1 MELASICRRAHTELE
16 GTAILS
22 RSRGRDR
29 WFESTFLQR
38 GVSCEPEFLDH
49 GADGRKLVDAASYPW
64 RNPLLMSLVRPESVA
79 RSRSKGVLE
88 AMFFF

>member
-1 MELASICRRAHTELE
+1 MELASICRRAHTELD

-38 GVSCEPEFLDH
+38 RVACEPEDDM
-49 GADGRKLVDAASYPW
+49 A
-64 RNPLLMSLVRPESVA
+64 PLFSKTAILTI
-79 RSRSKGVLE
+79 RSGV
-88 AMFFF
+88 

>member
-22 RSRGRDR
+22 RSRGRER

-38 GVSCEPEFLDH
+38 RVCLSSEPRGYWRKAPHLAAVCGWLGTREGTRRLPTGTPLPFLSNGH
-49 GADGRKLVDAASYPW
+49 
-64 RNPLLMSLVRPESVA
+64 
-79 RSRSKGVLE
+79 
-88 AMFFF
+88 